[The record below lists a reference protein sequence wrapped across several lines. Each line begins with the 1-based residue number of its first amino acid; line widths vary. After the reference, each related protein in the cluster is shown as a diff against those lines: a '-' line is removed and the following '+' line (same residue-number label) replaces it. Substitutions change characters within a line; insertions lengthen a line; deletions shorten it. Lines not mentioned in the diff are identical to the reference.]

1 MNIRDAQRPV
11 DARVPA
17 EARGEAPVRVFSTDI
32 MAFNGS
38 VAMVPARGDAFTAA
52 FRVAWISR
60 YIIDQRLEPPASSSA
75 PVLWR
80 SGALAPR
87 ERTQRDDNCL
97 FEDSEN

>member
-52 FRVAWISR
+52 FSRVDLSLHYR
-60 YIIDQRLEPPASSSA
+60 P
-75 PVLWR
+75 
-80 SGALAPR
+80 APR
-87 ERTQRDDNCL
+87 TSGFQLCAGAVAQR
-97 FEDSEN
+97 SARPSGENTAS